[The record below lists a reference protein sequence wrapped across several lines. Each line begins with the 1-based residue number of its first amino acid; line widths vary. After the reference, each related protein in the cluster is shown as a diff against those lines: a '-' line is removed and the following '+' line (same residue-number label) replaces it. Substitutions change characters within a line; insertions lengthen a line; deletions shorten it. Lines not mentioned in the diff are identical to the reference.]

1 MDNYRKKLDKIP
13 VEFIKLHIN
22 KAIEDKNHERFIS
35 NNHLMAKYF
44 YKKEKCRKM
53 LEYELNVFCMNLNPI
68 WKINDLNNHVGISKD
83 SHNNLLF
90 LKNELSKNTIIST
103 FYLIWDSFD
112 FNTVIVSKYDA
123 YRCLKDILN
132 NKSLD
137 KINRNLKEKFYSNE
151 NLKIKKITQ
160 KTLFDF

>member
-1 MDNYRKKLDKIP
+1 
-13 VEFIKLHIN
+13 
-22 KAIEDKNHERFIS
+22 
-35 NNHLMAKYF
+35 MAKYF